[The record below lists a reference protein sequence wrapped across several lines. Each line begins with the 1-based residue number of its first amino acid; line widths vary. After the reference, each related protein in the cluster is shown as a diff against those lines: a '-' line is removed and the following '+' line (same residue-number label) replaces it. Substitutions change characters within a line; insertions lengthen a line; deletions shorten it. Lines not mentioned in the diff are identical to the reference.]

1 MADLIILKLENGDI
15 IRCADLADA
24 KAKAI
29 HSLGENITLEITP
42 DGIGGPITTLK
53 FEKFKKEWIPE

>member
-1 MADLIILKLENGDI
+1 MADLIILKLENGAI

-24 KAKAI
+24 KAKAM
-29 HSLGENITLEITP
+29 HSLGKNITLEITP

-53 FEKFKKEWIPE
+53 FDQCEKEWIPE